1 MDQEEP
7 EIQTSGMACPNCYGR
22 NPASVSFCTHC
33 GQPTRPENGGC
44 SSCFAKLP
52 KDAQFCPECGAPAG
66 IPMGSFPRAEP
77 EYMGFWIRAA
87 ARLIDT
93 VVIGAMVVLIETFY
107 GPLPPK
113 LTILLFSCI
122 VYPFY
127 YVAPT
132 GLSGQTLGKM
142 ALGIMV
148 VNKRGKPPGI
158 KKRNHPGNPRQIRL
172 RNRPLPGIP
181 LGRTGRQETG
191 MARPHRQHLRNSR
204 SWPARAPRRRQTT
217 LIAGLNRSPSGSSGP
232 PLAKGEPGPP
242 AKPRNH
248 PLATAASPTEWL
260 QKRPG
265 AAFLPSG

>member
-22 NPASVSFCTHC
+22 NPASVSFCAHC
-33 GQPTRPENGGC
+33 GEPTRPENGGC
-44 SSCFAKLP
+44 SSCLAELP

-66 IPMGSFPRAEP
+66 IPMGSFLPAEP

-148 VNKRGKPPGI
+148 VNKRGKAPGI
-158 KKRNHPGNPRQIRL
+158 KKAIVREI
-172 RNRPLPGIP
+172 
-181 LGRTGRQETG
+181 LGKFVSEIALFLGYLWVGRDDKKQG
-191 MARPHRQHLRNSR
+191 WHDHMASTCVI
-204 SWPARAPRRRQTT
+204 RAPGRRGRPAAARRR
-217 LIAGLNRSPSGSSGP
+217 
-232 PLAKGEPGPP
+232 
-242 AKPRNH
+242 
-248 PLATAASPTEWL
+248 
-260 QKRPG
+260 
-265 AAFLPSG
+265 

>member
-7 EIQTSGMACPNCYGR
+7 KIQTTQMLCPNCPGQ
-22 NPASVSFCTHC
+22 NPASVSFCVHC
-33 GQPTRPENGGC
+33 GQPTRPENAGC
-44 SSCFAKLP
+44 SNCLAELP
-52 KDAQFCPECGAPAG
+52 PDAQFCPECGTPAD

-148 VNKRGKPPGI
+148 VNKRGKAPGI
-158 KKRNHPGNPRQIRL
+158 KSAIIRE
-172 RNRPLPGIP
+172 I
-181 LGRTGRQETG
+181 LGKFVSEIALFLGYLWVGRDDKKQG
-191 MARPHRQHLRNSR
+191 WHDHMASTCVI
-204 SWPARAPRRRQTT
+204 RAPGRRGRPAAARRR
-217 LIAGLNRSPSGSSGP
+217 
-232 PLAKGEPGPP
+232 
-242 AKPRNH
+242 
-248 PLATAASPTEWL
+248 
-260 QKRPG
+260 
-265 AAFLPSG
+265 